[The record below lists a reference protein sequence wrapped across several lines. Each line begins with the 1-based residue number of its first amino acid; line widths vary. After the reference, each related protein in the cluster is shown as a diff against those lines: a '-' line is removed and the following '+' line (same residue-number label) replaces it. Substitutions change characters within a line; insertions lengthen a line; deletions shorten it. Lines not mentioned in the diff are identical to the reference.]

1 MSEAWL
7 VLADGTAY
15 PGRAVGAEGHADGE
29 VVFNTSMT
37 GYQEMLTDPSYAGQL
52 LVLTYP
58 LIGNYGIDERV
69 EESARIQPAGL
80 IVRQSTDQ
88 PSHLRSHQTL
98 REYLEARGVVAI
110 DGVDTRAVTRRIRK
124 HGVMLGTITTTETP
138 EQALARVRDLPV
150 YDDINWVAT
159 VTTNRVYD
167 WSIPLGEGRYRV
179 ALLDGGVKRNIM
191 RELERRGCSVRV
203 FPAETPAADIL
214 TLRPDGVCLSPGP
227 GDPRLLDH
235 MVREVRQ
242 LIGRVPVFGICLGHQ
257 VAARA
262 LGAGTFKLPFGHRG
276 GNHPVKDLAT
286 GRVTITA
293 QNHGYA
299 VDPDGLEQSAF
310 VSHINLNDGT
320 VEGIASKRDPLMT
333 IQYHSEACP
342 GPLDNGYIFDRFVDL
357 MASTKGGVR

>member
-1 MSEAWL
+1 MADAWL

-15 PGRAVGAEGHADGE
+15 PGRAVGALGHADGE

-69 EESARIQPAGL
+69 EESARIQPTGL
-80 IVRQSTDQ
+80 VVREATDQ
-88 PSHLRSHQTL
+88 PSHIRSHQTL

-110 DGVDTRAVTRRIRK
+110 EGVDTRAVTRRIRRQ
-124 HGVMLGTITTTETP
+124 GVMLGTITTHETP
-138 EQALARVRDLPV
+138 AEALARVRNLPV
-150 YDDINWVAT
+150 YDDVNWVAS
-159 VTTNRVYD
+159 VTTDRVYD
-167 WSIPLGEGRYRV
+167 WAVPLGEGRYRV

-191 RELERRGCSVRV
+191 RLLEKRGCSVRV
-203 FPAETPAADIL
+203 FPADTPAADIL
-214 TLRPDGVCLSPGP
+214 AAHPDGVCLSPGP
-227 GDPRLLDH
+227 GDPRLLGQ
-235 MVREVRQ
+235 MVREVRH
-242 LIGRVPVFGICLGHQ
+242 LVGRVPVFGICLGHQ

-276 GNHPVKDLAT
+276 GNHPVKDLVS

-299 VDPDGLEQSAF
+299 VDPDHLDAAAF

-320 VEGIASKRDPLMT
+320 VEGIASRRDPLMT
-333 IQYHSEACP
+333 IQYHGEACP
-342 GPLDNGYIFDRFVDL
+342 GPLDNEYIFDRFIDL
-357 MASTKGGVR
+357 MATTKGGSR